1 MAPVLQVVPLGGL
14 GEFGMNSMAV
24 STDVATLVIDAG
36 VMFAGPEL
44 PGVDLM
50 IPDLAYL
57 HQCQPRPSALVL
69 THGHEDHIGGVPYI
83 WPLIDGPVYGTP
95 LTLALV
101 RPKLEE
107 HGIDPGDRLVAVQ
120 PRQRVRVGDCEV
132 EFLRVTHSM
141 PDCIALAVHTPAG
154 TIVHTGDFKIDQT
167 PIDGQHFD
175 VHRFAELGTAG
186 VLALFGDS
194 TNIDRKGFTGS
205 ELEVKDAF
213 EEIFTTTTG
222 KLIVTAFASSVYRM
236 QILADLAAQF
246 GRQVAFVGRGM
257 LQMSEAAQ
265 RLGYLR
271 LPAGLTIRDSD
282 VDALPPSKVLC
293 LTTGSQ
299 GEPFAAMSRI
309 AIDDHRFV
317 KVGKSDTVVFSARAI
332 PGNERRIGHVMNHLA
347 RRGADVIYEGIKHVH
362 VSGHGSEEEL
372 KLMLSLV
379 RPRHFIPIHG
389 EYRQLSQHARVAERV
404 TAGVTPAVKVMLVE
418 NGDLLRFDENGAS
431 VTGKV
436 PAGRVLIDASG
447 EVADEVLRDRRHLSE
462 DGLFVPVV
470 AINKQTGELEG
481 DPDVVSRGL
490 AQDADSAEL
499 LRESAKLVADVIEGA
514 SIEERTDQGLIKE
527 KIRVELRRFFRK
539 RSGQRPLIVTG
550 HHGGLAWQDRPSRAG
565 SGSSP
570 ESRSSPRRSSG

>member
-1 MAPVLQVVPLGGL
+1 MHSLDVVPLGGL
-14 GEFGMNSMAV
+14 GEFGMNLMAV
-24 STDVATLVIDAG
+24 STADTTLVIDAG

-44 PGVDLM
+44 PGVDLL
-50 IPDLAYL
+50 IPDFTYL
-57 HQCQPRPSALVL
+57 EELPRRPAALIL
-69 THGHEDHIGGVPYI
+69 THGHEDHIGAVPYV

-107 HGIDPGDRLVAVQ
+107 HGIDPGDRLIPVQ

-141 PDCIALAVHTPAG
+141 PDCVALAVHAPAG
-154 TIVHTGDFKIDQT
+154 TIIHTGDFKIDQT

-175 VHRFAELGTAG
+175 VHRFAELGSAG

-205 ELEVKDAF
+205 ELDVREAF
-213 EEIFTTTTG
+213 EEIFTTSTG
-222 KLIVTAFASSVYRM
+222 KLIVTAFASSIYRM
-236 QILADLAAQF
+236 QILVDLAGQF
-246 GRQVAFVGRGM
+246 GRKVAFVGRGM
-257 LQMSEAAQ
+257 LRNSEAAQ

-271 LPAGLTIRDSD
+271 LPGGLVIADSE
-282 VDALPPSKVLC
+282 VPNFPANEVLC

-299 GEPFAAMSRI
+299 GEPMSAMSRI
-309 AIDDHRFV
+309 AINDHRHV
-317 KVGKSDTVVFSARAI
+317 KLTPEDTVVFSARAI
-332 PGNERRIGHVMNHLA
+332 PGNERAISQVYNHLA

-372 KLMLSLV
+372 KLVLSLV
-379 RPRHFIPIHG
+379 RPRYFIPIHG
-389 EYRQLSQHARVAERV
+389 EYRQLSQHARIAERV
-404 TAGVTPAVKVMLVE
+404 TNRIEPAVKVLLIE
-418 NGDLLRFDENGAS
+418 NGDVLRFDE
-431 VTGKV
+431 TG
-436 PAGRVLIDASG
+436 GRDSTGSG
-447 EVADEVLRDRRHLSE
+447 EVIDEVLRDRRHLSE
-462 DGLFVPVV
+462 DGLLVPVV

-490 AQDADSAEL
+490 AQDAGSAEMLRDSTRL
-499 LRESAKLVADVIEGA
+499 LRDVINSA

-539 RSGQRPLIVTG
+539 RSGRRPLVVPVIMEV
-550 HHGGLAWQDRPSRAG
+550 
-565 SGSSP
+565 
-570 ESRSSPRRSSG
+570 